1 MKTSGESLKKDD
13 LRRIKKVMA
22 NYANQKT
29 IIMPR
34 DIKEKMGP
42 KEGQP
47 FLLTDWDFLERHC
60 SQMNE
65 IAMKLFLYFLRWSGT
80 EKSMFSK
87 QSFMNRY
94 NITQR
99 KSVARGIDELKRLG
113 YIKEEGNKYYFCI
126 PDISETKTIKKK
138 SDENEEERF

>member
-1 MKTSGESLKKDD
+1 
-13 LRRIKKVMA
+13 MA
-22 NYANQKT
+22 NYANQKV
-29 IIMPR
+29 IIMPQN
-34 DIKEKMGP
+34 IKEKMGP

-47 FLLTDWDFLERHC
+47 FLLADWDFLEKHC

-87 QSFMNRY
+87 QNFMNKY

-113 YIKEEGNKYYFCI
+113 YIKEDGNKYYFCI
-126 PDISETKTIKKK
+126 PDALETKIIEKEL
-138 SDENEEERF
+138 DENEGKKF

>member
-1 MKTSGESLKKDD
+1 
-13 LRRIKKVMA
+13 MA
-22 NYANQKT
+22 NYANQKV
-29 IIMPR
+29 IIMPQN
-34 DIKEKMGP
+34 IKEKMGP

-47 FLLTDWDFLERHC
+47 FLLVDWDFLEKHC

-87 QSFMNRY
+87 QNFMNKY

-113 YIKEEGNKYYFCI
+113 YIKEDGNKYYFCI
-126 PDISETKTIKKK
+126 PDVLDTKIIEKEL
-138 SDENEEERF
+138 DENEGKKF